1 MLESSPAP
9 RNTAFVAALA
19 LASVATYWSFARF
32 VRRPNSGDQYVSVL
46 LFLVLSVVILVCAA
60 RALSGFRQHRR
71 SSSVLGGAAL
81 LSFAGLFVAGDA
93 GAWLRDRDFER
104 LRPAMERVIEA
115 YQASPDSS
123 MRLDS
128 VAVPREL
135 RPPIYSVWASRD
147 RARRVD
153 VWFFYGFGFPPRHS
167 AWIYTSDVAATPAS
181 IRGWFWHG
189 SRKLAAH
196 WYDASD

>member
-1 MLESSPAP
+1 MPELSPPP
-9 RNTAFVAALA
+9 RNTAFVVALA
-19 LASVATYWSFARF
+19 LASVASYWSCASFARTP
-32 VRRPNSGDQYVSVL
+32 RPGSQYSSIL
-46 LFLVLSVVILVCAA
+46 LFLLLSLVILICIA
-60 RALSGFRQHRR
+60 RAVSGFRQHRR
-71 SSSVLGGAAL
+71 TSSVLGGAAL

-115 YQASPDSS
+115 YQSSPDSS

-147 RARRVD
+147 RARRVG

-181 IRGWFWHG
+181 IRGWFWHS

-196 WYDASD
+196 WYDVWD